1 MMDHKTKEF
10 VFCTTNLSKQYKN
23 CLALKDVCMNIPKGA
38 IYGLVGKN
46 GAGKTT
52 LMRIISGLQEPTECQ
67 SIQKE
72 PTRVGAVIETPA
84 VYMNMTARDN
94 LMVQCKLRSIARAE
108 CEQEIDRLLT
118 LVGLQ
123 NTGKKK
129 AGQFS
134 LGMRQRLGIA
144 IALVGNPEFLI
155 LDEPIN
161 GLDPEG
167 IIEMRKLLLKL
178 NQEMHITILM
188 SSHILGELSKL
199 ATHYGFIKNGKIIKE
214 ISAKELQ
221 NRDEGLENFYMNLMG
236 GKEDA

>member
-1 MMDHKTKEF
+1 
-10 VFCTTNLSKQYKN
+10 
-23 CLALKDVCMNIPKGA
+23 
-38 IYGLVGKN
+38 
-46 GAGKTT
+46 
-52 LMRIISGLQEPTECQ
+52 
-67 SIQKE
+67 
-72 PTRVGAVIETPA
+72 
-84 VYMNMTARDN
+84 
-94 LMVQCKLRSIARAE
+94 
-108 CEQEIDRLLT
+108 
-118 LVGLQ
+118 
-123 NTGKKK
+123 
-129 AGQFS
+129 
-134 LGMRQRLGIA
+134 MRQRLGIA

-199 ATHYGFIKNGKIIKE
+199 ATHYGFIKNGKLIKE

-221 NRDEGLENFYMNLMG
+221 NRNEGLENFYMNLMG